1 MAEKFKNFFI
11 NNIPRQQN
19 AHAYVLASLA
29 AFLALPAGVA
39 EKVLIYS
46 HDLCYPRSAFED
58 NQKPAGDHQVK
69 EALETLA
76 GLELRDWW
84 FPYIDY
90 ALYNILSDDLK

>member
-1 MAEKFKNFFI
+1 MYI
-11 NNIPRQQN
+11 
-19 AHAYVLASLA
+19 
-29 AFLALPAGVA
+29 G
-39 EKVLIYS
+39 
-46 HDLCYPRSAFED
+46 
-58 NQKPAGDHQVK
+58 NQELQDHQVK